1 MISTNISTRNALLR
15 LLNPQDLAALT
26 PNLKRVPLDRNFL
39 LVKANEPI
47 TTVYFPEDG
56 VVSIVSDA
64 PQGGRTEVGIL
75 GREGMSATNLLLGVE
90 TSPQE
95 TFVQVQGKSALA
107 IPADVI
113 LAAFEASAEV
123 RRVLLRYVQAFAEQV
138 VQTAISNAHH
148 SLQERLARWL
158 LMCNDRLDGEEIAL
172 THDFIAMMLAVRRTG
187 VTDAIHILE
196 GLGLIRA
203 RRGNITVL
211 DRVRLE
217 AHAGEAYGR
226 PEAEYQRLLG
236 VAGKPSRSPVANSV
250 EHAA

>member
-1 MISTNISTRNALLR
+1 MVSINISTRNALLR

-26 PNLKRVPLDRNFL
+26 PNLKRVPLDRNFS

-47 TTVYFPEDG
+47 ATVYFPEDG
-56 VVSIVSDA
+56 VVSIVADS
-64 PQGGRTEVGIL
+64 PQGGRTEVGIF
-75 GREGMSATNLLLGVE
+75 GREGMSTTNLLLGVE
-90 TSPQE
+90 TSPQD

-113 LAAFEASAEV
+113 LAAFEASADV
-123 RRVLLRYVQAFAEQV
+123 RRVLLRYVQAFNEQV
-138 VQTAISNAHH
+138 VQTAMSNAHH

-226 PEAEYQRLLG
+226 PDAEYQRLLG
-236 VAGKPSRSPVANSV
+236 VGGKPSLSPVANSV